1 MKKLKN
7 LTLACLLI
15 FGLAACS
22 DDDKSDNPPVY
33 DNSETVTSEFTG
45 KIGEET
51 KNTITFTNPHGTE
64 ADLRVDIYNV
74 DSPIQIDTA
83 NSTCKITNSY
93 NSYNITS
100 KLEAGASCTMT
111 YTFKPAK
118 LDTTLLRLSIDY
130 TRTFASYCP
139 TPETVPSYETMM
151 TNNKYV
157 DMYIYNY
164 AEDSNG
170 ETSPAYINVEIPAE
184 YSVNGSDISNLNIVS
199 NEKNFDLPAK
209 KGDYTFNIYGAD
221 LTSNNANCSIT
232 SDTYNKTLTVK
243 DDSGCSLKVKA
254 NGYVSPIKFSPK
266 QEGNP
271 YYNVNVEINA
281 KYSYNILVP
290 NDYYKPTFD
299 LYYSKT
305 DMSENTYFYAGLLK
319 DGEEITSYK
328 ITGTDADKFK
338 VVNTKHNSCTITD
351 EKISIPEGQ
360 KSCFWTVELELANIS
375 KTGNYT
381 AELETTL
388 STGDIKTYNIDGY
401 VSLMTID
408 EILQNVCKNSTEYK
422 QSSKAY
428 KLF

>member
-45 KIGEET
+45 EIGKEN

-111 YTFKPAK
+111 YTFKPTK

-164 AEDSNG
+164 AKDSNG

-221 LTSNNANCSIT
+221 LTSNNDENCSII

-243 DDSGCSLKVKA
+243 NNNGCSLKVKA
-254 NGYVSPIKFSPK
+254 NGYVSTITFSPK

-328 ITGTDADKFK
+328 ITGTYADKFK
-338 VVNTKHNSCTITD
+338 VVNTKHNSCNITD
-351 EKISIPEGQ
+351 KEISIPAGQ
-360 KSCFWTVELELANIS
+360 TSCFWTVELADIS
-375 KTGNYT
+375 EKGNWT

-388 STGDIKTYNIDGY
+388 KSDDIKTYNIDGY
-401 VSLMTID
+401 VSLMTI
-408 EILQNVCKNSTEYK
+408 EEALQNICKNSTEYK

>member
-7 LTLACLLI
+7 LTFACLLI

-64 ADLRVDIYNV
+64 ADLRIYVSNQDSSIQIV
-74 DSPIQIDTA
+74 DS
-83 NSTCKITNSY
+83 TCDNYGSY
-93 NSYNITS
+93 EITS
-100 KLEAGASCTMT
+100 KLAAGESCEII

-118 LDTTLLRLSIDY
+118 LDTTLLRLSINY
-130 TRTFASYCP
+130 TKTFASYCP

-151 TNNKYV
+151 TNDKYV

-164 AEDSNG
+164 AKDSNG

-184 YSVNGSDISNLNIVS
+184 YSVNGYNLSNLNIVS
-199 NEKNFDLPAK
+199 YEKDFDLPAK
-209 KGDYTFNIYGAD
+209 KGDYTVSIYGAD
-221 LTSNNANCSIT
+221 LTSNNDENCSII

-243 DDSGCSLKVKA
+243 NNGCSLKVKA
-254 NGYVSPIKFSPK
+254 NGYVSPIKFTPK
-266 QEGNP
+266 EEGNP

-281 KYSYNILVP
+281 KYSYDILDVNYNKTFEP
-290 NDYYKPTFD
+290 EYYATN
-299 LYYSKT
+299 
-305 DMSENTYFYAGLLK
+305 MGENTYFDAGLLK
-319 DGEEITSYK
+319 NGEKITSYE
-328 ITGTDADKFK
+328 ITGTNAGKFK
-338 VVNTKHNSCTITD
+338 VVSTKHNSCNITD
-351 EKISIPEGQ
+351 KEISIPAGQ
-360 KSCFWTVELELANIS
+360 TSCFWTVELADIS
-375 KTGNYT
+375 ESGNWT

-388 STGDIKTYNIDGY
+388 STGDIKTYNINGY
-401 VSLMTID
+401 VSLMTIND
-408 EILQNVCKNSTEYK
+408 ILQNICKNTDNK

>member
-33 DNSETVTSEFTG
+33 DNSKTVTLEFTG

-51 KNTITFTNPHGTE
+51 KNTIKFTNPHGTE

-164 AEDSNG
+164 AKDSNG

-254 NGYVSPIKFSPK
+254 NGDVSPIKFTPK
-266 QEGNP
+266 EEGNS

-299 LYYSKT
+299 LYYSKI

-338 VVNTKHNSCTITD
+338 VVNTKHNSCNITD

-360 KSCFWTVELELANIS
+360 TSCFWTVELADIS
-375 KTGNYT
+375 ESGNWT
-381 AELETTL
+381 AEVETTL
-388 STGDIKTYNIDGY
+388 STGNKTYNIDGY
-401 VSLMTID
+401 VSLMTI
-408 EILQNVCKNSTEYK
+408 EEALQNVCKNSTEYK